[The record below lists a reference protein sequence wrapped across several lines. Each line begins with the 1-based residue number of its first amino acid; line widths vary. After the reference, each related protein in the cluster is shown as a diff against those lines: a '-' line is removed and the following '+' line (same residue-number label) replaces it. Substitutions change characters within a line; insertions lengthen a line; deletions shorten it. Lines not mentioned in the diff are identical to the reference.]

1 MASFSIDLASSRP
14 RQPTG
19 CVATD
24 WLWLSVSE
32 WSSGTVGLH
41 YFPLDEIIIPDWSF
55 PARVGIMILRIIC
68 GRAIA
73 VMVMVT

>member
-1 MASFSIDLASSRP
+1 M
-14 RQPTG
+14 
-19 CVATD
+19 ATD